1 MKVNC
6 NECNQ
11 EFEIRKNR
19 RRLSGNIDEHYFEC
33 PHCHAEF
40 ISYYMD
46 TEAREQYKKLQSL
59 NTRMR
64 NTKGIAAR
72 DKLDERIKEEKQKL
86 AAMMDELKLK
96 ITHDRQQP
104 DAHSS

>member
-1 MKVNC
+1 MIVNC

-11 EFEIRKNR
+11 EFEIKKKR
-19 RRLSGNIDEHYFEC
+19 RRISGSIDEHYFEC
-33 PHCHAEF
+33 PHCHKEF

-46 TEAREQYKKLQSL
+46 TETRDQYKKLQSL

-64 NTKGIAAR
+64 NTKGQAAR
-72 DKLDERIKEEKQKL
+72 EKLDERIKEEKQKL

-96 ITHDRQQP
+96 IAQDRQQL
-104 DAHSS
+104 